1 MLTKIEPNGKWS
13 CEGIDVTKV
22 DTPTY
27 SALCKLRDYEK
38 TGLNPGDF
46 RSESYDKRYMYK
58 VLYDDFEGIHRMILC
73 DTEKSAKEMETN
85 LKALGYM
92 GVVRNRY
99 SWQTIIEK

>member
-1 MLTKIEPNGKWS
+1 MLTKIEPNGKWT

-38 TGLNPGDF
+38 TGLNPSDF

-58 VLYDDFEGIHRMILC
+58 VFYDDFEGVHRTILC
-73 DTEKSAKEMETN
+73 DSEKTAKEMEEIF
-85 LKALGYM
+85 KSLGYM